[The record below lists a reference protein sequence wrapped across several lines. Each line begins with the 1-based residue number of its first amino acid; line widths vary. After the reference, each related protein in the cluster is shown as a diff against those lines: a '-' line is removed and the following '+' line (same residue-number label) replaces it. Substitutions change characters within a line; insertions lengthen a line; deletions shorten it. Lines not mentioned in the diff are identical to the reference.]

1 MPPPT
6 QPSQE
11 SAAKMTEELQ
21 RQLQELQ
28 KQVNYWRSSA
38 EFWRKKWSENE
49 NELIKLRGDVPPWD
63 PWKDV

>member
-1 MPPPT
+1 
-6 QPSQE
+6 
-11 SAAKMTEELQ
+11 MTEELQ

-49 NELIKLRGDVPPWD
+49 NELIKLRGDVQPWD